1 MTTDVHEDVVAV
13 PRKALVSE
21 AGATFL
27 FVAEADSVR
36 RVDVETGY
44 TDGDWIEVVAGVDP
58 GEDVVIVGQGGLRN
72 GSRIEE
78 LPDAAAVPAEDAPTE
93 LARN

>member
-1 MTTDVHEDVVAV
+1 VVAV
-13 PRKALVSE
+13 PSKALVSE

-36 RVDVETGY
+36 RVDVQTGY
-44 TDGDWIEVVAGVDP
+44 TDGEWIEVLAGVSEGD
-58 GEDVVIVGQGGLRN
+58 DVVVVGQGGLRN
-72 GSRIEE
+72 GSRIEQ
-78 LPDAAAVPAEDAPTE
+78 LPDAAAAPPGSAGEEPTE